1 MQLHELSRQTHDRLG
16 GAGLDPNYVADII
29 RHTIAEDLDGGI
41 DVTSVATVPIAQR
54 SIATFGAR
62 AHGCVAGL
70 DIAAAVI
77 EMVCGASA
85 SSFEYKKK
93 IATAWCPEMCWHKWK
108 HRRSSCLLRNALH

>member
-1 MQLHELSRQTHDRLG
+1 MQLHQLSQQTLDRLVV
-16 GAGLDPNYVADII
+16 AGLDANYVAEII

-41 DVTSVATVPIAQR
+41 DVTSVATVPISQR

-77 EMVCGASA
+77 EMVCGATA
-85 SSFEYKKK
+85 SSFE
-93 IATAWCPEMCWHKWK
+93 
-108 HRRSSCLLRNALH
+108 